1 MKTVY
6 IVRGRFYDE
15 YATFG
20 MFPTKALAEAYAA
33 KVYRREY
40 IESVFVTGQ
49 DIKPLKIKSLAGA

>member
-1 MKTVY
+1 MTTVY
-6 IVRGRFYDE
+6 IVRGRVYDE

-40 IESVFVTGQ
+40 IESVYVTPQ
-49 DIKPLKIKSLAGA
+49 DLMPVQNRAGG